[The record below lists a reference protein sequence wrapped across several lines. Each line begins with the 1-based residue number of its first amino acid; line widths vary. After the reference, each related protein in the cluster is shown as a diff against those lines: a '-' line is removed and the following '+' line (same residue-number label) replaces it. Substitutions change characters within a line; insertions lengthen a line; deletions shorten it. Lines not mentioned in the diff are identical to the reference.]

1 MQRADLLG
9 EPHVAA
15 QDGEEVLAAI
25 QSFAATDQVT
35 GASLVAIGA
44 FQEATEILTKD
55 VKPAAQYW
63 LDDVKSKLTVE
74 KVAEIASGK
83 EVKWTMVP
91 ESTVKYAEFMHA
103 VGSIKIK
110 PASWKDLFFPEV
122 HGLPGS

>member
-1 MQRADLLG
+1 
-9 EPHVAA
+9 
-15 QDGEEVLAAI
+15 
-25 QSFAATDQVT
+25 
-35 GASLVAIGA
+35 
-44 FQEATEILTKD
+44 

-83 EVKWTMVP
+83 EVKWTMAP
-91 ESTVKYAEFMHA
+91 ESTVKYAEFMQA

>member
-1 MQRADLLG
+1 
-9 EPHVAA
+9 
-15 QDGEEVLAAI
+15 
-25 QSFAATDQVT
+25 
-35 GASLVAIGA
+35 
-44 FQEATEILTKD
+44 

-63 LDDVKSKLTVE
+63 LDDVKSKLSVE

-91 ESTVKYAEFMHA
+91 ESTVKYAEFMQA